1 MDPNKAEDRKNQK
14 PPLISGT
21 TSLHPCLQPQLRA
34 GMQGPQVLGWGRS
47 LKFAFRAPELEASSN
62 PMPCFA
68 DEEMSSEKRNELP
81 KLTLGGTGGFSLK
94 QEGLAGWSSNQAG
107 VLGGFL

>member
-1 MDPNKAEDRKNQK
+1 M
-14 PPLISGT
+14 
-21 TSLHPCLQPQLRA
+21 
-34 GMQGPQVLGWGRS
+34 
-47 LKFAFRAPELEASSN
+47 FAFGALEPEASSN

-94 QEGLAGWSSNQAG
+94 QEGLAGCPSNQARCPWD
-107 VLGGFL
+107 FL